1 MPGAVAL
8 SVRSAPPGIVA
19 FASLAPVV
27 SEGEDTHSHADVSP
41 GTFSGR
47 PCDPYAFRRVYPKRW
62 SEFLHAHFQSA
73 AHVGFFF
80 SIDEATARNWWHGKT
95 GPQGWAVAFAV
106 QTFPKAQSWMEAE

>member
-1 MPGAVAL
+1 MPAGAVLAAL
-8 SVRSAPPGIVA
+8 DVRGLVGSSQVPFLDAKESTA
-19 FASLAPVV
+19 APVP
-27 SEGEDTHSHADVSP
+27 SP

-62 SEFLHAHFQSA
+62 SDFLHRHFHNA

-95 GPQGWAVAFAV
+95 GPQGWAVAYAV
-106 QTFPKAQSWMEAE
+106 QTFPAAQAWMDAA

>member
-1 MPGAVAL
+1 MVVSAARAIRARGGSSEIPSFNVVKPAT
-8 SVRSAPPGIVA
+8 SAPR
-19 FASLAPVV
+19 L
-27 SEGEDTHSHADVSP
+27 SP

-62 SEFLHAHFQSA
+62 SAFLHAHFQSA

-95 GPQGWAVAFAV
+95 GPQGWAVAYAV
-106 QTFPKAQSWMEAE
+106 QTFPSSMAWMVAA

>member
-1 MPGAVAL
+1 MTARGLAL
-8 SVRSAPPGIVA
+8 SVPAEFPAQCGSSAISVSNAETVTTPDAVA
-19 FASLAPVV
+19 
-27 SEGEDTHSHADVSP
+27 SP

-62 SEFLHAHFQSA
+62 SAFLHAHFQSA

-95 GPQGWAVAFAV
+95 GPQGWAVDFAHRH
-106 QTFPKAQSWMEAE
+106 FPNAKQWRDAA